1 MAKVRYSFSS
11 RRTRRIDN
19 IRKQRQKY
27 PDLLLKVIETSDII
41 LEVLDARFPKEMRNK
56 EIEELIKKKKKIIIP
71 ILNKADLMENPKR
84 NSEGILISC
93 ANRAGIKQLRDTI
106 KIEAKKIRGSKENN
120 FNRIQIGVI
129 GYPNSGKSSLI
140 NLLTGKNSAKTGA
153 EAGFTKGV
161 QKLRLTS
168 DILLLDSPGVIPES
182 HYSSTDEEKMAKTA
196 KVGGK
201 SFSQI
206 KEPELAVTKIM
217 EEYSKEIEN
226 YYKIKA
232 KGNSEELIEKL
243 GRKKGFLTKGNKID
257 EDKTSRLI
265 LKDFQEGN
273 IKI

>member
-217 EEYSKEIEN
+217 EEYAKEIEN